1 MGSIGFSTVAASQRR
16 SKPKA
21 HPHREG
27 PGSLRC
33 ARKDGASRSR
43 LAAILLL
50 ALSGAAA
57 AEEPAAGASVI
68 DLPFKVKAMRGP
80 GSEVSLAVATSGLLP
95 IARPKP
101 ASADPKAPPAPAPDE
116 TEVAPV
122 AVVWGD
128 DGGAVLSLDGDGVKT
143 TLIGAEAI
151 EGLVASETPRGAV
164 PGSRRA
170 LSGPLSAYLTGAIG
184 GAEQAAG
191 LTLRERQPLGTTSEP
206 KAVPMATVTL
216 APGADQAFAARRPR
230 IALVDGKAVVLAVTA
245 GPGAASALA
254 LAEKDAGGN
263 WTIAARTPPQAGAS
277 TLSLAGV
284 GDFSGK
290 GRPQFATIREPDA
303 AGVLQLWSYATGA
316 FSLVAEAPGYAGP
329 TADIDFA
336 AVIPGEPG
344 KAADLALPAS
354 DRTTLAIV
362 SLNGSIAER
371 ARVLLPGPAA
381 LGVAVLGRGDRARVL
396 VGLAD
401 GRLAVAGASAGASV
415 RP

>member
-1 MGSIGFSTVAASQRR
+1 M
-16 SKPKA
+16 
-21 HPHREG
+21 
-27 PGSLRC
+27 
-33 ARKDGASRSR
+33 
-43 LAAILLL
+43 
-50 ALSGAAA
+50 
-57 AEEPAAGASVI
+57 AGTGIVE
-68 DLPFKVKAMRGP
+68 LPFKVKAMRGP
-80 GSEVSLAVATSGLLP
+80 GSEVALAVSTSGLLP

-128 DGGAVLSLDGDGVKT
+128 DGGAVLSLDGETVKT

-151 EGLVASETPRGAV
+151 EGLIASETPRGAV

-170 LSGPLSAYLTGAIG
+170 LSGPLSAYLSGAIG
-184 GAEQAAG
+184 GGGQAAG

-206 KAVPMATVTL
+206 KAVPVASVTL

-230 IALVDGKAVVLAVTA
+230 IAMLDGKPAVLAVTA
-245 GPGAASALA
+245 GPGAASALV
-254 LAEKDAGGN
+254 LAEKSAGET
-263 WTIAARTPPQAGAS
+263 WTLAARMPLQAGA
-277 TLSLAGV
+277 TPLALAGV

-290 GRPQFATIREPDA
+290 GRPQFATVREPDA
-303 AGVLQLWSYATGA
+303 AGVLQLWSYAGGA

-329 TADIDFA
+329 TADIELA
-336 AVIPGEPG
+336 AVVPGEPG
-344 KAADLALPAS
+344 KAAGLALPAS

-362 SLNGSIAER
+362 SLDGGIAER
-371 ARVLLPGPAA
+371 TRILLPGPAA
-381 LGVAVLGRGDRARVL
+381 LGVAVLGRGERVRVL

-401 GRLAVAGASAGASV
+401 GRLAVARASAGTSV

>member
-1 MGSIGFSTVAASQRR
+1 MSA
-16 SKPKA
+16 P
-21 HPHREG
+21 
-27 PGSLRC
+27 
-33 ARKDGASRSR
+33 
-43 LAAILLL
+43 
-50 ALSGAAA
+50 AA
-57 AEEPAAGASVI
+57 AEEPSAGAGI
-68 DLPFKVKAMRGP
+68 IELPFKVKAMRGP
-80 GSEVSLAVATSGLLP
+80 GSEVSLAVSTSGILP

-101 ASADPKAPPAPAPDE
+101 ASADPKAPRAPAPDE

-128 DGGAVLSLDGDGVKT
+128 DGGAVLSLDGDAVKT

-151 EGLVASETPRGAV
+151 EGLFASETPRGAV

-170 LSGPLSAYLTGAIG
+170 LSGPLSAYLTGAVG
-184 GAEQAAG
+184 GAGQAAG

-206 KAVPMATVTL
+206 KAVPVATVTL

-230 IALVDGKAVVLAVTA
+230 IAILDGKAAVLVVTA

-254 LAEKDAGGN
+254 LAEKDAGGA
-263 WTIAARTPPQAGAS
+263 WTLAARTPPQAGA
-277 TLSLAGV
+277 TALSLAGV

-290 GRPQFATIREPDA
+290 GRPQFVSIREPDA
-303 AGVLQLWSYATGA
+303 VGTLQLWSYAGGA
-316 FSLVAEAPGYAGP
+316 FGLVAEAPGYAGP
-329 TADIDFA
+329 TADIDLA

-344 KAADLALPAS
+344 KAAALALPAS

-362 SLNGSIAER
+362 SLDGGIVER
-371 ARVLLPGPAA
+371 ARILLPGPAA
-381 LGVAVLGRGDRARVL
+381 LGIAVLGRGERARVL

-401 GRLAVAGASAGASV
+401 GRLAVAGASAGAGV